1 MSTQPL
7 TPLLPSGAASPTEMH
22 HEAVWEWVD
31 RKGLEWCVVTE
42 RAKGVRVEGRVVA
55 VLGEE
60 AMKLSYELELD
71 AGWGFLQARLS
82 CESGTATTDRE
93 IERTAQ
99 GWSVDGQPRP
109 DLEGCV
115 DIDIM
120 ASPLTN
126 TLPIRRLPWEPGRSH
141 DILTA
146 YIRVPEL
153 SVERVGQRYS
163 LLGSDSAGG
172 QRFEYLLPAQPTSQP
187 GTTRAFEYHSA
198 ASGFR
203 ATLQVD
209 ASGLVCHYPPYWRRL
224 R

>member
-1 MSTQPL
+1 MSTYPL
-7 TPLLPSGAASPTEMH
+7 TPLLPTGAASPSEVL

-31 RKGLEWCVVTE
+31 RKGLEWCVVSE
-42 RAKGVRVEGRVVA
+42 RAEGVRVEGRVVA
-55 VLGEE
+55 VLSAE
-60 AMKLSYELELD
+60 AMKLRYELELD
-71 AGWGFLQARLS
+71 AEWRFLQARLS
-82 CESGTATTDRE
+82 CESGMTTTDLE
-93 IERTAQ
+93 IERTAN

-126 TLPIRRLPWEPGRSH
+126 TLPVRRLPWEPGRTH

-153 SVERVGQRYS
+153 SIERVGQRYS
-163 LLGSDSAGG
+163 LLGSDAAGC
-172 QRFEYLLPAQPTSQP
+172 QRFEYLLPAQPSSLS
-187 GTTRAFEYHSA
+187 GTTRQFEYHSA

>member
-1 MSTQPL
+1 VV
-7 TPLLPSGAASPTEMH
+7 
-22 HEAVWEWVD
+22 HEVVWEWVD
-31 RKGLEWCVVTE
+31 RKGLEWCVISE
-42 RAKGVRVEGRVVA
+42 RADGVRVAGTVVA
-55 VLGEE
+55 VLGDEP
-60 AMKLSYELELD
+60 MKLSYLLTLD
-71 AGWGFLQARLS
+71 AGWRFLQAKLR
-82 CESGTATTDRE
+82 CQSGKTTTDHD
-93 IERTAQ
+93 IENTSQ
-99 GWSVDGQPRP
+99 SWMVSGEPRP

-163 LLGSDSAGG
+163 LHGTDPAGS
-172 QRFEYLLPAQPTSQP
+172 QRSEYLLPAQPTSQT
-187 GTTRAFEYHSA
+187 GATREFEYHSA

-203 ATLQVD
+203 ARLQVD
-209 ASGLVCHYPPYWRRL
+209 ASGLVCHYPPYWRRM

>member
-1 MSTQPL
+1 VHAT
-7 TPLLPSGAASPTEMH
+7 GAVSSSDVV

-42 RAKGVRVEGRVVA
+42 RAKGIRVEGRVVA
-55 VLGEE
+55 VLGDKP
-60 AMKLSYELELD
+60 MKLRYELELD
-71 AGWGFLQARLS
+71 AGWRFLQARLS
-82 CESGTATTDRE
+82 CESGVTTTDLE
-93 IERTAQ
+93 MERTAQ
-99 GWSVDGQPRP
+99 GWSVDGQQRP

-126 TLPIRRLPWEPGRSH
+126 TLPIRRLHWESGYSH
-141 DILTA
+141 DILTS

-163 LLGSDSAGG
+163 FLGSDSAGG
-172 QRFEYLLPAQPTSQP
+172 QRFEYLLPAQPTSQSC
-187 GTTRAFEYHSA
+187 TNRAFEYHSA

-209 ASGLVCHYPPYWRRL
+209 AGGLVCHYPPYWRRL

>member
-1 MSTQPL
+1 VSTQPL

-60 AMKLSYELELD
+60 AMKLSYELELNG
-71 AGWGFLQARLS
+71 GWRFLQARLS
-82 CESGTATTDRE
+82 CESGMTTTDLE
-93 IERTAQ
+93 VERTAR
-99 GWSVDGQPRP
+99 GWSVDGQRRP

-126 TLPIRRLPWEPGRSH
+126 TLPVRRLPWEPGRSH

-163 LLGSDSAGG
+163 LLGSDAAGS
-172 QRFEYLLPAQPTSQP
+172 QRFEYLLPAQPSSQS
-187 GTTRAFEYHSA
+187 GTTTAFEYHSA

>member
-1 MSTQPL
+1 MSTHPL
-7 TPLLPSGAASPTEMH
+7 TPVHPTGAANLSDVV

-31 RKGLEWCVVTE
+31 RKGLEWCAVTE
-42 RAKGVRVEGRVVA
+42 RAEGVRVEGRVVA
-55 VLGEE
+55 VLGKEPT
-60 AMKLSYELELD
+60 KLRYELELD

-82 CESGTATTDRE
+82 CESGTTTTDFE

-163 LLGSDSAGG
+163 FLGSGSAGG
-172 QRFEYLLPAQPTSQP
+172 QRFEYLLPAQPICQS